1 MRLIDEMKDSCHMMD
16 KTTVPDGLGGFTTA
30 WTEGS
35 AFMATIIKDS
45 STLARI
51 AEKDGMKETYT
62 IVVDKNVPLD
72 FHDVFVREED
82 GQVFRVTSR
91 TLDSTAPER
100 STVPIGKVS
109 AERWELPSA

>member
-1 MRLIDEMKDSCHMMD
+1 MSLLDEMKDSCHMLD
-16 KTTVPDGLGGFTTA
+16 KTTVPDGYGGIKLE
-30 WTEGS
+30 WLEGS
-35 AFMATIIKDS
+35 SFLATIIKDS

-62 IVVDKNVPLD
+62 VVVDKNVPLD
-72 FHDVFVREED
+72 FHDVFVREKD
-82 GQVFRVTSR
+82 GQIFRVTSR

-100 STVPIGKVS
+100 STVQIGKVS